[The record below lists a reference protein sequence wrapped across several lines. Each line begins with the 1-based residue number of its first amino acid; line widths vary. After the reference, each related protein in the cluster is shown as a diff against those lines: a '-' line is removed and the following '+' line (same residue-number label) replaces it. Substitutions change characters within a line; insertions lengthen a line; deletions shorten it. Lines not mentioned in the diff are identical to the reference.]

1 MSNQKSII
9 GRKYIACG
17 MAKAIDLNLKQEVNL
32 GTKQQYT
39 IIDDPYVCEYYRPTL
54 APFDLSPRKVKMMAV
69 KVRDDR
75 TGLTYAVE
83 YHPASLV
90 CDDRVDVQPGEPVDF
105 AIRAGQIAEELKAV
119 FDPAG
124 GGISDKCGVAFFAVS
139 DDGNDKTST
148 CVGFIG
154 GRGGR
159 VSEAI
164 ASACSKNPQ
173 ALEIVKRA
181 SIEAMLHRIFDGDN
195 KKK

>member
-1 MSNQKSII
+1 MNNQKSII
-9 GRKYIACG
+9 GCGYIPRNAQAVC
-17 MAKAIDLNLKQEVNL
+17 LKTNANTKLGEVEY
-32 GTKQQYT
+32 K
-39 IIDDPYVCEYYRPTL
+39 IIKDPYERVFEHREFFAMMPIHQK
-54 APFDLSPRKVKMMAV
+54 RMAV
-69 KVRDDR
+69 NVLDAN

-83 YHPASLV
+83 YEPANLV
-90 CDDRVDVQPGEPVDF
+90 CSTPVPKTDQPGEPVDF
-105 AIRAGQIAEELKAV
+105 ATRAGQIAEELKV
-119 FDPAG
+119 MFDSAG

-148 CVGFIG
+148 CVGFLG

-173 ALEIVKRA
+173 ILEIVKRA
-181 SIEAMLHRIFDGDN
+181 SIEAMFHRILDGDN

>member
-1 MSNQKSII
+1 MNNQKSIV
-9 GRKYIACG
+9 GRRYIACG
-17 MAKAIDLNLKQEVNL
+17 VKAIDLNLNQEVNL
-32 GTKQQYT
+32 GTKQKYT
-39 IIDDPYVCEYYRPTL
+39 IIDDPYVCEYYRPSL
-54 APFDLSPRKVKMMAV
+54 PPLDLTPRKVKMMAV

-83 YHPASLV
+83 YHPANLV
-90 CDDRVDVQPGEPVDF
+90 CDDRVDAQPGCPADF
-105 AIRAGQIAEELKAV
+105 TTRAVQIAEELKV
-119 FDPAG
+119 MFDPAG

-148 CVGFIG
+148 SVGFVG
-154 GRGGR
+154 GQGGR

-173 ALEIVKRA
+173 VLEVVRHA
-181 SIEAMLHRIFDGDN
+181 SIKAMLHRIFDD